1 LPAIVAH
8 IVDAMSVYRITD
20 YGAEPNGSANNAAA
34 IQAAVD
40 AAASA
45 GGGTV
50 VVPAGGVFLAG
61 SFELASNV
69 TLHLEPGSVVLASPD
84 IGDYGQVDRSL
95 PRQQSAT
102 DTESITPEKS
112 HYWIRAADAENVA
125 VTGTGTIDGNAEA
138 FVAEKRKKN
147 WVARNPRARAL
158 SFFRCR
164 RVCVRDIAIRNT
176 PSWALHPCGCDDVL
190 IDGITIDNSLKLV
203 NTDGIDPDCSRNV
216 RISNCRIS
224 TGDDGIVLKACR
236 EWAPLGPCENI
247 TITGCVIR
255 STCTAIKIGTES
267 HADIR
272 NVTVSNCVIH
282 DSSRGLAI
290 DGRDAGTTENILF
303 SDIVIGTR
311 LFDPVW
317 WSKSE
322 PIYIAPLPRPGSEV
336 APGPLRNVCFRN
348 ILCRGEN
355 GVYVHG
361 WAEGHPPRGLVF
373 DNVRVELG
381 HWTRWTGGTYDPRPT
396 PPDLAPADSTGLRE
410 RTPWGSLAEHRN
422 AGFFLE
428 GLEDV
433 TLRHCRVEWLE
444 PADRRSEWFIHALEG
459 HAVHGLEIS
468 YFRGQ
473 AAQEGMEAIA
483 LKGCRDVRGVDPKE

>member
-1 LPAIVAH
+1 
-8 IVDAMSVYRITD
+8 MSTYTITD
-20 YGAEPNGSANNAAA
+20 YGAVADTSVNSNSA

-50 VVPAGGVFLAG
+50 VVPAGMSFMTG
-61 SFELASNV
+61 SFRLAANV
-69 TLHLEPGSVVLASPD
+69 TLHLEPGSTLLASPD
-84 IGDYGQVDRSL
+84 IADYSQVDAPLARPMS
-95 PRQQSAT
+95 PT
-102 DTESITPEKS
+102 DTETVTPEKS
-112 HYWIRAADAENVA
+112 HFWIFAADAADVA
-125 VTGTGTIDGNAEA
+125 VTGTGTLDGNADA

-147 WVARNPRARAL
+147 WVATNPRARGL

-164 RVCVRDIAIRNT
+164 GVRVRDVTIRNT

-224 TGDDGIVLKACR
+224 TGDDGIVIKACR
-236 EWAPLGPCENI
+236 EWSHLGPCENI
-247 TITGCVIR
+247 VITNCIVR
-255 STCTAIKIGTES
+255 STCTAIKIGTET

-290 DGRDAGTTENILF
+290 DGRDAGVTENVLF

-322 PIYIAPLPRPGSEV
+322 PIYIATLPRPECDTT
-336 APGPLRNVCFRN
+336 PGPLRNVRFRN

-355 GVYVHG
+355 GIYAHG
-361 WAEGHPPRGLVF
+361 WDVNRPENIVF
-373 DNVRVELG
+373 DNVRVEMG
-381 HWTRWTGGTYDPRPT
+381 SWTRWEGGTYDPRPT
-396 PPDLAPADSTGLRE
+396 PPDLAPAGSTGFRE
-410 RTPWGSLAEHRN
+410 QTPWGSLAEHRN
-422 AGFFLE
+422 AGFFLQ
-428 GLEDV
+428 GLKDITLRNCEVHWLQPRGERSQWFSHAVEAHDV
-433 TLRHCRVEWLE
+433 TGLKLE
-444 PADRRSEWFIHALEG
+444 SFSGSAAHDGEE
-459 HAVHGLEIS
+459 AVLT
-468 YFRGQ
+468 Q
-473 AAQEGMEAIA
+473 
-483 LKGCRDVRGVDPKE
+483 GCT